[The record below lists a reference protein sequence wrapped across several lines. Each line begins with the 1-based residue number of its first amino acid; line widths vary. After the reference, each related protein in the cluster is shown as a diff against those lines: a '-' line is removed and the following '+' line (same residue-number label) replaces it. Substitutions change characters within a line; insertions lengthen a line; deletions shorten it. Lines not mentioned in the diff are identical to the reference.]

1 MTFDRIAE
9 HIIKEKIMALKY
21 LSFSRKRPKP
31 EKQAMI
37 AMVDGRQYHGG
48 MCDRFKGIVSLYAYC
63 KQRGLGFRILYTYP
77 FQLEDYLLP
86 ASYDWTLKD
95 GELDES
101 IKGSRIMYLR
111 GEDGKRLISLR
122 TRKQLHFYGNMDL
135 LEVLNRTG
143 NTSYGWGTLFKEL
156 FKPAPELER
165 QLSSLRE
172 QIGEKYNAAVF
183 RFQNLLGD
191 FPEYRFKPIEDK
203 SERDT
208 LIGKCL
214 QSVRDTLSKAP
225 PGTPLLVTSDSV
237 SFLKMASEINGVFII
252 PGSLSHMDG
261 SRPEKK
267 DGSHKP
273 YIKSFLDFFML
284 AGAQKVSCIG
294 TSIMY
299 QSEFPMY
306 AAKINDVPFER
317 IRIE

>member
-63 KQRGLGFRILYTYP
+63 KQRGLEFRILYTYP
-77 FQLEDYLLP
+77 FRLEDYLLP

-143 NTSYGWGTLFKEL
+143 NTSYEWGTLFKEL
-156 FKPAPELER
+156 FRPAPELER

-214 QSVRDTLSKAP
+214 QSVRDTLSEAP
-225 PGTPLLVTSDSV
+225 P
-237 SFLKMASEINGVFII
+237 
-252 PGSLSHMDG
+252 PGLRCS
-261 SRPEKK
+261 
-267 DGSHKP
+267 
-273 YIKSFLDFFML
+273 
-284 AGAQKVSCIG
+284 
-294 TSIMY
+294 
-299 QSEFPMY
+299 
-306 AAKINDVPFER
+306 
-317 IRIE
+317 